1 MVYLWVDGVYVKAG
15 LEKERAALLV
25 AIAGL
30 VDGRKEVVAVVP
42 GYRESVESWAGV
54 LRDLRDR
61 GLPAPRLVIG
71 DGHLGIWGA
80 LRNVRPEADE
90 QRCWKGAP
98 TKSPDFVGDPSKS
111 SMCWSSCPAQHG
123 VAKVKLGAMA

>member
-54 LRDLRDR
+54 LRALWDRDACR
-61 GLPAPRLVIG
+61 SCSPRCRSTTG
-71 DGHLGIWGA
+71 
-80 LRNVRPEADE
+80 
-90 QRCWKGAP
+90 
-98 TKSPDFVGDPSKS
+98 
-111 SMCWSSCPAQHG
+111 
-123 VAKVKLGAMA
+123 